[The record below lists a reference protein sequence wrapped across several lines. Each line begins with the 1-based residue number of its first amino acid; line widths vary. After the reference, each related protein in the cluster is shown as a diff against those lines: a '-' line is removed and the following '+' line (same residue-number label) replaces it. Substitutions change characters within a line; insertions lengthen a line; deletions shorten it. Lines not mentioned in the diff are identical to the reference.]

1 MTRTIFSTGTPWEKS
16 VGYSRTVKVGN
27 QVFVSGTTASGE
39 DGATV
44 AVGDAE
50 SQTRYIFR
58 KIEAALAE
66 AGATLEDVVR
76 TRMFVTDISNW
87 EPIGRVHGEF
97 FADIRPAATMVEISR
112 LINPDHLIEI
122 EVDAVIPGHS
132 VLR

>member
-27 QVFVSGTTASGE
+27 QIFVSGTPASGE
-39 DGATV
+39 DGTTI

-50 SQTRYIFR
+50 GQTRYIFQ
-58 KIEAALAE
+58 KIEAALTE
-66 AGATLEDVVR
+66 AGGSLADVVR
-76 TRMFVTDISNW
+76 TRMFVTDIVNW

-97 FADIRPAATMVEISR
+97 FADIRPAATMVEVSR

-122 EVDAVIPGHS
+122 EVDAVVAS
-132 VLR
+132 

>member
-16 VGYSRTVKVGN
+16 VGYSRAVKVGT

-50 SQTRYIFR
+50 AQTRYIFQ
-58 KIEAALAE
+58 KIEAALTE
-66 AGATLEDVVR
+66 AGATLANVVR
-76 TRMFVTDISNW
+76 TRMFVTDIINW

-97 FADIRPAATMVEISR
+97 FSNIRPAATMVEVTR

-122 EVDAVIPGHS
+122 EVDAVIAG
-132 VLR
+132 